1 MDVVAIA
8 ALAFAPG
15 IFWLWY
21 FYRKD
26 RIEPEPKKMLAKAFF
41 LGMIAVFPA
50 AAIEFPFSATGI
62 LILAVVVAPIVEEI
76 LKYLFVRYGAYRD
89 AEFNEPMD
97 GIIYACAVALG
108 FASVENLAYLLQAY
122 LDPDKF
128 SGFISISSSYGRVS
142 IIFVLRALLT
152 VPGHALWSSMWG
164 YALGWA
170 KFSDEERGKKL
181 IRNGIILSIIFH
193 SLFNFLL
200 VTSAFSALGMLILIP
215 VLWKTVNRRIS
226 QSISGSPFYSRESEF
241 TED

>member
-26 RIEPEPKKMLAKAFF
+26 RIEPEPKKMIVKAFF

-50 AAIEFPFSATGI
+50 AAIEFPFTATGM
-62 LILAVVVAPIVEEI
+62 LVLAVIVAPVVEEI
-76 LKYLFVRYGAYRD
+76 FKYLFVYYGAYRD

-170 KFSDEERGKKL
+170 KFSDEERGKRL

-200 VTSAFSALGMLILIP
+200 VTSTFGALGMLILIP
-215 VLWKTVNRRIS
+215 VLWKTVNRRIA
-226 QSISGSPFYSRESEF
+226 QSISGSPFYSQESDF
-241 TED
+241 TDD

>member
-1 MDVVAIA
+1 MDIIAIA

-26 RIEPEPKKMLAKAFF
+26 RIEPEPKKMVVKAFF
-41 LGMIAVFPA
+41 MGMVAVFPA
-50 AAIEFPFSATGI
+50 AAIEFPFSAAGTMV
-62 LILAVVVAPIVEEI
+62 LAVIVAPIVEEL
-76 LKYLFVRYGAYRD
+76 LKYLFVNYGAYRD

-108 FASVENLAYLLQAY
+108 FASVENVAYLLQAY
-122 LDPDKF
+122 IDPDKF
-128 SGFISISSSYGRVS
+128 SGLISISSSYGRVS

-170 KFSDEERGKKL
+170 KFSDEAKGKRL
-181 IRNGIILSIIFH
+181 VRNGIVLSIIFH
-193 SLFNFLL
+193 SIFNLLL
-200 VTSAFSALGMLILIP
+200 VISAFGALGMLILIP
-215 VLWKTVNRRIS
+215 LLWKMVNKRIAKL
-226 QSISGSPFYSRESEF
+226 ISESPFYSKESEIA
-241 TED
+241 EE